1 MAMFNSY
8 VSLPRY
14 GDVEIFAHIVVGCLG
29 KYSKRQVFF
38 LDGFSGVL
46 RFARISLVSKRII
59 TPHNW
64 DIPRYTPVTNIYK
77 NT

>member
-14 GDVEIFAHIVVGCLG
+14 GDVEIFAQIVVGCLG
-29 KYSKRQVFF
+29 KYSKRQGCFF

-46 RFARISLVSKRII
+46 RFARISLVSKR
-59 TPHNW
+59 
-64 DIPRYTPVTNIYK
+64 K
-77 NT
+77 